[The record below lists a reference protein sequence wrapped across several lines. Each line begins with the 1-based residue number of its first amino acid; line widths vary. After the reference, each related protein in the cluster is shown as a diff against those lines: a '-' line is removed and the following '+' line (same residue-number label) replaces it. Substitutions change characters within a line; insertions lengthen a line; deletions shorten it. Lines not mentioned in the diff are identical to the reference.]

1 VLGILTHG
9 SHSEGVT
16 RILFGD
22 MSLMKLD
29 DVMERFQNRN
39 CIHLLGKPKIFLFPF
54 CRGEIS
60 DHGSYVTSTPQP
72 LPRRRTEHDAV
83 RDVAVE
89 EKWPTYSDI
98 LICYA
103 TVVGFMTHRD
113 VQDGSWYIQ
122 NMVNLWA
129 EHAHDTHV
137 EDLVKMVGL
146 GECIVK

>member
-1 VLGILTHG
+1 
-9 SHSEGVT
+9 
-16 RILFGD
+16 
-22 MSLMKLD
+22 MKLD

-39 CIHLLGKPKIFLFPF
+39 CPHLLGKPKIFIFPF
-54 CRGEIS
+54 CRGDIS
-60 DHGSYVTSTPQP
+60 DHGYHVTSSSRSRSHRQ
-72 LPRRRTEHDAV
+72 TEHDAAGV
-83 RDVAVE
+83 DVHE
-89 EKWPTYSDI
+89 ETVDNKWPTYSDI

-122 NMVNLWA
+122 NMVSLWA

-146 GECIVK
+146 SEWIMY